1 MTSPDNPYK
10 KVYLTSKFG
19 HTKQPESLMYRFDE
33 NNNEV
38 EDGEMYARSDD
49 ELTGQLEDH
58 HQLLLEE
65 EDADAMRAAGLEMG
79 LEGMASDEDN
89 LTFNNEDYIY
99 NEDDEGEQQVDEFFY
114 EDYNENEDDRGV
126 QDSYDKYSTLLDGM
140 LLFGRLLNI

>member
-1 MTSPDNPYK
+1 
-10 KVYLTSKFG
+10 
-19 HTKQPESLMYRFDE
+19 MYRFDE